1 MNWTENAILYCD
13 SKNVGKCPKCN
24 SDKIEVTEHKFEH
37 RKSLTLECKDCG
49 AFAHF
54 DQIKEVY

>member
-54 DQIKEVY
+54 D